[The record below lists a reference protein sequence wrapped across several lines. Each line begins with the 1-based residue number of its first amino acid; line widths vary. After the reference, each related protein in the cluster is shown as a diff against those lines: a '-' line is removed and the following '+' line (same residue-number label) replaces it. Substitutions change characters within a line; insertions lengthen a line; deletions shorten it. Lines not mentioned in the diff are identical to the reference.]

1 MYIRKSEMADLPAL
15 TKFYDQVVDYLYEN
29 VNYPRWEKGVYPCE
43 ESIKQRIQKG
53 EQFIGCIGP
62 FVAGAFVIN
71 EDPVGDYSVGEWKQN
86 LKEGE
91 YLIIHT
97 LAVHYSF
104 YGKGFA
110 TEMVNFAKKLA
121 KELGYKAV
129 RIDVVPDNYPARRLY
144 ESLGFSYA
152 GNKDLSRNFEHIP
165 TFCLYEFDLTKE
177 KTVFD

>member
-1 MYIRKSEMADLPAL
+1 MNMKKGIR
-15 TKFYDQVVDYLYEN
+15 
-29 VNYPRWEKGVYPCE
+29 E
-43 ESIKQRIQKG
+43 ELINFKLETEILKNNSIKLQNKI
-53 EQFIGCIGP
+53 
-62 FVAGAFVIN
+62 FVL
-71 EDPVGDYSVGEWKQN
+71 E

-104 YGKGFA
+104 YGKGYA
-110 TEMVNFAKKLA
+110 TEMVNFAKNLA

-129 RIDVVPDNYPARRLY
+129 RVDVVPDNYPARRLY